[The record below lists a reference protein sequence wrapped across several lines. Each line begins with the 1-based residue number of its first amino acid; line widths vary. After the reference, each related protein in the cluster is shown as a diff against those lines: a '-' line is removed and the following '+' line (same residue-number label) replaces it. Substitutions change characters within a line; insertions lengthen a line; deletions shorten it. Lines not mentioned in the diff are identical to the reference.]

1 MRPALH
7 LRVAAIGISVMAV
20 TLLMAAFLTYQLIR
34 VGDRQEL
41 DRVLRQELDEVQL
54 SLPGELRAAAGGDA
68 TALSAEAELAV
79 ERFLAVNPGSA
90 RHLTVIRI
98 GATTLS
104 TRDGPPAL
112 KRLQRQGTLPDGEP
126 GSLLTVD
133 TDAGPV
139 RVLSSPLVAAEQQL
153 GSVTISGPLSD
164 GLAQANEAFVRIILA
179 GAIGLVLGGLL
190 LLLAVRRAL
199 RPVRELASAA
209 RSVDSS
215 DLRTRLREPDR
226 LDEVGLM
233 AHEFNRM
240 LDRVAEGERKREQ
253 LLSAVSHELRTPL
266 AVARGH
272 LEIFETL
279 GPSDGAS
286 AADTAQVVRQELDRL
301 GRIVDDLTAVSRG
314 DLGGAPALGPVFVPD
329 VLAALRQRL
338 IGLGLCDVP
347 VMDGPPVVVLGD
359 QDRITQ
365 ALLNLVVNAR
375 THTPV
380 GTPVDVSAHAN
391 ADHVILTVADQ
402 GPGIDPAVLPRV
414 FEPFVTTRPAGAS
427 RATGLGLTV
436 VKAVTEAQGGNV
448 DLRTGPGGTTIA
460 LSLPLDANP

>member
-41 DRVLRQELDEVQL
+41 DRVLRQELDEVEL
-54 SLPGELRAAAGGDA
+54 SLPGKLQAAAGGDA
-68 TALSAEAELAV
+68 TALSAEADLAV

-112 KRLQRQGTLPDGEP
+112 KRLQRQATLPDGEP
-126 GSLLTVD
+126 GSLVTVD
-133 TDAGPV
+133 SDAGPV
-139 RVLSSPLVAAEQQL
+139 RVLSSPLMAADQQL

-209 RSVDSS
+209 WSVDLS

-240 LDRVAEGERKREQ
+240 LDRVDEGERQRKQ
-253 LLSAVSHELRTPL
+253 LISAVFHELRTPL

-272 LEIFETL
+272 LEIFRDARPL
-279 GPSDGAS
+279 RWS
-286 AADTAQVVRQELDRL
+286 
-301 GRIVDDLTAVSRG
+301 VSSRHRAG
-314 DLGGAPALGPVFVPD
+314 
-329 VLAALRQRL
+329 
-338 IGLGLCDVP
+338 
-347 VMDGPPVVVLGD
+347 GPPRAGP
-359 QDRITQ
+359 
-365 ALLNLVVNAR
+365 AR
-375 THTPV
+375 TH
-380 GTPVDVSAHAN
+380 
-391 ADHVILTVADQ
+391 
-402 GPGIDPAVLPRV
+402 R
-414 FEPFVTTRPAGAS
+414 R
-427 RATGLGLTV
+427 
-436 VKAVTEAQGGNV
+436 
-448 DLRTGPGGTTIA
+448 
-460 LSLPLDANP
+460 